1 MQACAD
7 GLKLTEQCEWRSRRK
22 LPRVFPLTCNSCR
35 SNLVTQLLRSFC
47 TLSPLIT
54 CLRAA
59 KQYTSEIGKGAKLRE
74 KEIITKASPAE
85 ISRALS
91 DLRMQNTLE
100 IETINDRMT
109 MIESHLEQAITK
121 MNSLETVTTVAVSR
135 PFRSTVTSL
144 NACGVPISLMGALDY
159 VGARRVREPR
169 AAAPRALRR
178 KGGQQAIVAQLH
190 GQTN

>member
-1 MQACAD
+1 M
-7 GLKLTEQCEWRSRRK
+7 
-22 LPRVFPLTCNSCR
+22 
-35 SNLVTQLLRSFC
+35 
-47 TLSPLIT
+47 
-54 CLRAA
+54 
-59 KQYTSEIGKGAKLRE
+59 GKRAKLRE
-74 KEIITKASPAE
+74 KEIITKASPSE

-91 DLRMQNTLE
+91 DLRMQNALE

-121 MNSLETVTTVAVSR
+121 MNSLETITTVAVSR
-135 PFRSTVTSL
+135 PVSTVTSL